1 MAAARGR
8 GLSDERAD
16 NVIIRGWRNVREA
29 GPRRLALTALMVLIA
44 LAIARYGWVIPGV
57 ADAER
62 AMFDSRV
69 YIEADQNDV
78 TQDERVVLVV
88 FTDQTLINAGKRSPL
103 DRGMIARALRS
114 LDGMGARAIGIDIL
128 FDQPQAEDD
137 DLIATLR
144 AMQTP
149 VVVGYADTA
158 SNEDNIRYEQEQ
170 FLKSLIAR
178 LEGSNAVAGSVK
190 LSDSYGVTR
199 VWPEQEAGQPEL
211 LGRAMLRAAGD
222 ADKTLP
228 GYGGMVRYRLPQDPS
243 RPVFTYLPID
253 TFSDPAL
260 TAIPELSA
268 ALAEQ
273 VKGKYVLIGG
283 DIVDVDRL
291 PTPLT
296 QAMGTSLPPGIEFHA
311 TSIAQMLDGKALP
324 RPLPVALW
332 LLAALVVMTAVLT
345 GLLEWGNWKVYVL
358 LAGQFAVILG
368 VPFIMALQGV
378 DTYGVPAVGWVLGWV
393 VAFTGV
399 TSAARAS
406 GAVQRNFAQGALG
419 KYLPREM
426 ARDIIANPKLLAL
439 HGEKKQIYVLF
450 SDLEGFTT
458 MSHALEPEM
467 VAVIINRYL
476 ETLSQVVL
484 DHGGVIDKF
493 IGDAVVAFWGAP
505 IARPDDGERAARCG
519 YAIWQAGEAF
529 RAEIAAM
536 DPALPRIGKTRV
548 GLHYGEAVVGNFGGD
563 NRIQYTALGDSMN
576 TAARLESANKPLAS
590 SVMASR
596 EFMEKSGL
604 DWWRPMGTVVLRGR
618 AKPVELFEPTPDFPD
633 EDRKALFH
641 AAILMGQDHRQA
653 EQVIAGV
660 VARHPQDKALANL
673 LSRVERSEGGS
684 AYVLG

>member
-88 FTDQTLINAGKRSPL
+88 FTDQTLLNAGKRSPL

-311 TSIAQMLDGKALP
+311 TSIAQMLDGEALP
-324 RPLPVALW
+324 RPLPVVLW

-358 LAGQFAVILG
+358 LAAQFAVILG
-368 VPFIMALQGV
+368 VPFMMALQGA

-590 SVMASR
+590 SVTASR

-618 AKPVELFEPTPDFPD
+618 AKPVELFEPAPDFPD